1 VRSRARSAGGRTAAR
16 VLVAAGALLCTLA
29 PAPAADDTPPP
40 APADATQASAEV
52 ERLRKEVELAF
63 LDVKRDHAIVRAE
76 TWPDAPF
83 SADFGTALGKLVD
96 DARARQDS
104 RSAQQEID
112 DAAMVVGALAD
123 RKTELPLTK
132 TSLVVVFA
140 EASRAARATPAAA
153 ARDVF
158 VTAARTVFAAQK
170 PEDAWDACFVVLPA
184 VRAFRDAQTKL
195 ADAKK
200 QPAAADAKEPPSAAG
215 RVPDDMVLT
224 DRARPFVGPWTGW
237 TTDIPEKQNKRV
249 QRSVKPVWFDRH
261 EVTCAEY
268 EAFVEAQNA
277 DVRRAMLPKG
287 WTIDDAGKVRMPE
300 GRERHPVTG
309 VTFAQATDYAESL
322 GKRLPTADEWERAAG
337 GGEKDARQYPWGNSE
352 EGKRWPHLGVEPK
365 GTFSVDE
372 FEDDATPEGIRG
384 LAGNVAE
391 MVATYPDRA
400 DVPKTGPEKG
410 RQVFV
415 CGGSFNS
422 RSSEC
427 VTGWRWVIDA
437 TESSP
442 AVGFRCVMDE
452 AEYKKRHK

>member
-1 VRSRARSAGGRTAAR
+1 MSSRALLGA
-16 VLVAAGALLCTLA
+16 ALLASTFVSA
-29 PAPAADDTPPP
+29 RGSDDTTPPNPGPAPV
-40 APADATQASAEV
+40 ADASQAAAEV

-76 TWPDAPF
+76 GWPDAPF
-83 SADFGTALGKLVD
+83 AADLGTALGKLVD
-96 DARARQDS
+96 DARARQEA
-104 RSAQQEID
+104 RSAQQDID
-112 DAAMVVGALAD
+112 DAVVVVGGLVE
-123 RKTELPLTK
+123 RKVELPLTR

-140 EASRAARATPAAA
+140 EVSRAARAAPTAA

-158 VTAARTVFAAQK
+158 VTAAKTVFAAQK

-195 ADAKK
+195 AEAKK
-200 QPAAADAKEPPSAAG
+200 QPSAADAKAPA
-215 RVPDDMVLT
+215 PDANKVADDLVLT

-237 TTDIPEKQNKRV
+237 TTDIPEKQNKRT
-249 QRSVKPVWFDRH
+249 QRTVKPVWVDRH
-261 EVTCAEY
+261 EVTCGEY
-268 EAFVEAQNA
+268 KAFVDAQSA
-277 DVRRAMLPKG
+277 DGRRAMLPRE
-287 WTIDDAGKVRMPE
+287 WTMDEAGKVTVPE
-300 GRERHPVTG
+300 GKERHPVTG
-309 VTFAQATDYAESL
+309 VTFAQAQAYAESL

-337 GGEKDARQYPWGNSE
+337 GGDKDARQYPWGNSD

-372 FEDDATPEGIRG
+372 FEDDATIEGIRG

-391 MVATYPDRA
+391 LVATYPDRS
-400 DVPKTGPEKG
+400 DVPKAGPEKG

-422 RSSEC
+422 RSTEC
-427 VTGWRWVIDA
+427 VSGWRWVIDS